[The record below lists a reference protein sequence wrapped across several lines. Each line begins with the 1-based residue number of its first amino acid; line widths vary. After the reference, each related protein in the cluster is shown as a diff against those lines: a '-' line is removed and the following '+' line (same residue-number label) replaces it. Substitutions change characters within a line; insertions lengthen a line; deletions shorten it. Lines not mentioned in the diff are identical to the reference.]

1 MTEQDTTCTRPECC
15 NEHWTCPDLAWCPV
29 LDRRCSL
36 LVDQHRC
43 RQVCRRCE
51 AVKGGGR

>member
-29 LDRRCSL
+29 LDRRCSE
-36 LVDQHRC
+36 LVTDFRC
-43 RQVCRRCE
+43 KQVCRECV